1 MTGAIEFLIA
11 LPRVAAGLFN
21 EDEEVGQGILGTRI
35 SRSGRDSPFA
45 VGRPVSIFV
54 NDLGPSVFLGSSTN
68 DGNTP
73 QKASGSSF
81 KSLLFLAPG
90 SQVVGKLR

>member
-1 MTGAIEFLIA
+1 MTGAVEFLVA
-11 LPRVAAGLFN
+11 LPQVATGLLN
-21 EDEEVGQGILGTRI
+21 EDEEIGQGVLGTGL

-45 VGRPVSIFV
+45 VRRPVSIFV
-54 NDLGPSVFLGSSTN
+54 NNLGSSVFPGSSTN